1 MHQDPRANTLDSRS
15 GRGSL
20 ELTSLP
26 LPLPPTTYPDPGCW
40 WQGAGSWRGGGRGA
54 GRRGAGASA
63 AEPARA
69 ALAAST
75 ARRMR
80 GPGRRPR
87 RSVQLGTAPPP
98 PRRIWAAGSRH
109 RYPEPFKD
117 PYIGRG
123 PAPLVLARGS
133 QPQPFTDLSAAATS
147 ALSSSAL
154 PSLQPRAFC
163 R

>member
-1 MHQDPRANTLDSRS
+1 M
-15 GRGSL
+15 
-20 ELTSLP
+20 
-26 LPLPPTTYPDPGCW
+26 
-40 WQGAGSWRGGGRGA
+40 GSWRGGRGA

-63 AEPARA
+63 AEPATA
-69 ALAAST
+69 ALAAEA
-75 ARRMR
+75 ARRMS
-80 GPGRRPR
+80 GPRRRPR

-109 RYPEPFKD
+109 RYPEPFKDPYIVWAAGSRHRCPEPFKD